1 MIKTKFIGGII
12 VHRFICC
19 TKQIMNNNDIL
30 RRLRYALDISD
41 IKMSQIFELGGEA
54 VPVEKLKDILKKEHE
69 EGYFTV
75 TNESLKK
82 FLDGFIVFKRG
93 PLDNKTPQEET
104 FHPKKNSNNNNIILK
119 KLRIALNFR
128 SEDMLKVF
136 KLGEVEMSESELT
149 ALFRK
154 PDHKNYR
161 ECGDKYIRTF
171 LKGLT
176 SLYRD

>member
-1 MIKTKFIGGII
+1 
-12 VHRFICC
+12 
-19 TKQIMNNNDIL
+19 MNNNDIL
-30 RRLRYALDISD
+30 RRLRYAMDISD
-41 IKMSQIFELGGEA
+41 VKMVKIFELGG
-54 VPVEKLKDILKKEHE
+54 VTVDLDGLKNILKKEHE
-69 EGYFTV
+69 DGYVTV
-75 TNESLKK
+75 PNNELKQ

-93 PLDNKTPQEET
+93 ALETKPGAPEEVL
-104 FHPKKNSNNNNIILK
+104 HPKKNSNNNNIILK

-136 KLGEVEMSESELT
+136 KAGEVEMSESELS

-176 SLYRD
+176 VIYRG

>member
-1 MIKTKFIGGII
+1 
-12 VHRFICC
+12 
-19 TKQIMNNNDIL
+19 MNNNDIL
-30 RRLRYALDISD
+30 RRLRYAMDISD
-41 IKMSQIFELGGEA
+41 VKMVKIFELGG
-54 VPVEKLKDILKKEHE
+54 VTLDLDGLKNILKKEHE
-69 EGYFTV
+69 EGYVTV
-75 TNESLKK
+75 PNNELKQ
-82 FLDGFIVFKRG
+82 FLDGFIVFRRG
-93 PLDNKTPQEET
+93 PLETKSNSEEDVL
-104 FHPKKNSNNNNIILK
+104 HPKKNSNNNNIILK

-136 KLGEVEMSESELT
+136 RAGEVEMSESELS

-176 SLYRD
+176 VINRG

>member
-1 MIKTKFIGGII
+1 
-12 VHRFICC
+12 
-19 TKQIMNNNDIL
+19 MNNNDIL

-41 IKMSQIFELGGEA
+41 IKMCQIFELGNEVIA
-54 VPVEKLKDILKKEHE
+54 VEKIKDILKKEHE
-69 EGYFTV
+69 EEYFSV
-75 TNESLKK
+75 SNESLKK

-93 PLDNKTPQEET
+93 PLDKKSSEEEV

-128 SEDMLKVF
+128 SEDMIKVF
-136 KLGEVEMSESELT
+136 KLGEVEISDSELS

-154 PDHKNYR
+154 PTHKNYR

-176 SLYRD
+176 VLYRN

>member
-1 MIKTKFIGGII
+1 
-12 VHRFICC
+12 
-19 TKQIMNNNDIL
+19 MNNNDIL

-41 IKMSQIFELGGEA
+41 IKMVQIFELGGKSVTTE
-54 VPVEKLKDILKKEHE
+54 ELKDFLKKEHE
-69 EGYFTV
+69 DGYVTV
-75 TNESLKK
+75 PNNELKQ
-82 FLDGFIVFKRG
+82 FLDGFIIFKRG
-93 PLDNKTPQEET
+93 VQEKKPGTTQEET
-104 FHPKKNSNNNNIILK
+104 LHPKKNSNNNNIILK

-136 KLGEVEMSESELT
+136 KLGEVEISESELS

-176 SLYRD
+176 VLYRG